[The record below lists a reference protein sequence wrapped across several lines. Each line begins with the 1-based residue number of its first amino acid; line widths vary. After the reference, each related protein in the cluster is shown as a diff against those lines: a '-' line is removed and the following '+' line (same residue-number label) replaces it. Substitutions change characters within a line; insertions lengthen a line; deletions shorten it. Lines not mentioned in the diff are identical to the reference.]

1 MDLAGINFVPDIG
14 RGDGYDLCFWV
25 SDGSIPILRSRKNFL
40 HFQVPFHGV
49 GGGSLLN
56 KMKFFRINKIIC
68 NSNFTKATIDR
79 EFGVDS
85 LVIYPPVDV
94 GQIKPMRKEDMILS
108 VGRFSQLKQTK
119 GQDVLIKSFIK
130 LVSGGL
136 SGWKLVVAGGVEVG
150 VSDYIDKL
158 TKLSEGYSI
167 EIVKSPDFKTI
178 KELYGKTKI
187 FWSGAGYGEDESKN
201 PEKVEH
207 FGITVVEAMAAG
219 AVPVIFSAGG
229 HKETVE
235 SGVNGYLW
243 KSPADLISK
252 TRSIISD
259 SGLRRKLAESAKQR
273 SEKYSY
279 SEFRKKVLALI

>member
-1 MDLAGINFVPDIG
+1 
-14 RGDGYDLCFWV
+14 
-25 SDGSIPILRSRKNFL
+25 
-40 HFQVPFHGV
+40 
-49 GGGSLLN
+49 
-56 KMKFFRINKIIC
+56 
-68 NSNFTKATIDR
+68 
-79 EFGVDS
+79 
-85 LVIYPPVDV
+85 VDV